1 MGNILIEIILR
12 FGNSFVKMK
21 PNCRDYGLNK
31 RSHLFFYSFW
41 SLRLKEYHSSGRT
54 SRRSVPNFWEC
65 RIKMFWIPHVPR
77 STQSCCFVFTGP
89 GENPLFQ
96 LSFRSKPD
104 TGAVLHQRNN
114 KNLTACSLYNECN
127 NLQHTDPFC
136 FPPPFGVTPLYVNAL
151 TDASEQSLRVQFAG
165 GLLWPQGHQR
175 LSEEQSEQHNWRHQ
189 SGPTCVVSPLTHIAY
204 CLTCFIFLRLFSSTR
219 YSHICK
225 CKELWQ
231 DKRLGRPCMLI
242 GGGPR

>member
-127 NLQHTDPFC
+127 NLQRTDPFC
-136 FPPPFGVTPLYVNAL
+136 FPPSFRCNTFVCQRSHWCVWAKLARPVCGRVTLAPG
-151 TDASEQSLRVQFAG
+151 ASKTERRTV
-165 GLLWPQGHQR
+165 R
-175 LSEEQSEQHNWRHQ
+175 
-189 SGPTCVVSPLTHIAY
+189 TT
-204 CLTCFIFLRLFSSTR
+204 
-219 YSHICK
+219 
-225 CKELWQ
+225 
-231 DKRLGRPCMLI
+231 
-242 GGGPR
+242 